1 MPRVSLQR
9 YGNMQRKKKKKKGR
23 VPSSKETSNCVKISW
38 LIRNLLHLDFTRD
51 SISEWRGNGESLESV
66 YIEWDLRFHSM
77 WETIKVDFFHFQAR
91 SDRWIDRWIIV
102 KYFYGKYFFEIQRF
116 AISFTVL
123 FSGTVPSIGTVH
135 SQFQGSR
142 CTYNV
147 IWPEKWVKDT
157 DKCYLIGPRILQ

>member
-9 YGNMQRKKKKKKGR
+9 YGNMQRKKKKKRTRTIKQRNIELREDIVIDTKFIASRFHEGFYQWMAWKWRISRECLYR
-23 VPSSKETSNCVKISW
+23 V
-38 LIRNLLHLDFTRD
+38 R
-51 SISEWRGNGESLESV
+51 SEV
-66 YIEWDLRFHSM
+66 HSM